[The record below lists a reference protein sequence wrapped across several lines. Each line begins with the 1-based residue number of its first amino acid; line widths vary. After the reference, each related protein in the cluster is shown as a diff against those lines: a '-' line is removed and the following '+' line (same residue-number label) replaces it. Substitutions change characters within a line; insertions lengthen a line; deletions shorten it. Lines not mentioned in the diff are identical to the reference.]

1 MKMNNSKLLEV
12 EKSWQVNVYYTFV
25 LNLKEL
31 SGNSTSTLSSNKY
44 LYNGKMFQDEIGL
57 NWYDYGARFYD
68 PVIGRWHSV
77 DPLAEKYRRW
87 SLYNYCVDNPMRFVD
102 PDGRKIWEPKNVKD
116 ARKEGRKVG
125 IKPEIWKSEKD
136 DKMWASINYGS
147 ENNTT
152 GGIYSKV
159 FKPEGKSWAQIYNQ
173 HIGQYIKDGS
183 NDLTNSG
190 ETTKEG
196 WAKAI
201 SIVGSIT
208 SLSGLVEGGI
218 TLGGILNLSLNIDGV
233 ASNSDGESFIESKLP
248 NETTK
253 ALFTGLKAATS
264 GTKTAAGINS
274 TISRGVKAQTVVSTG
289 VDAIETGTS
298 IQATIDHNKERN
310 K

>member
-183 NDLTNSG
+183 NDLTN
-190 ETTKEG
+190 
-196 WAKAI
+196 
-201 SIVGSIT
+201 
-208 SLSGLVEGGI
+208 
-218 TLGGILNLSLNIDGV
+218 
-233 ASNSDGESFIESKLP
+233 
-248 NETTK
+248 
-253 ALFTGLKAATS
+253 
-264 GTKTAAGINS
+264 
-274 TISRGVKAQTVVSTG
+274 
-289 VDAIETGTS
+289 
-298 IQATIDHNKERN
+298 
-310 K
+310 